1 MKPDPP
7 MVLRGIGQTL
17 ATRVLPEL
25 RTPFGFQT
33 VGLAAGILNMVA
45 QEYDRAAARLVEE
58 NDVLRQ
64 LFSDAVEVVEDSNLR
79 ARLRGAADESPARD
93 YRVSTL
99 QAENDALRALLIE
112 LHAAVERQTGG
123 TARELNERIWD
134 ELLES
139 TRRRHVQS
147 GLAG

>member
-7 MVLRGIGQTL
+7 MVLRGIGHTL

-25 RTPFGFQT
+25 RTPFAFQT
-33 VGLAAGILNMVA
+33 VGLSAGILNMVA
-45 QEYDRAAARLVEE
+45 QEYDRASARLVEE

-64 LFSDAVEVVEDSNLR
+64 LFSDAVEVVEDGALR
-79 ARLRGAADESPARD
+79 TRLREAADEAPVRD

-99 QAENDALRALLIE
+99 QGENDALRALLID
-112 LHAAVERQTGG
+112 LHAAVERQTGER
-123 TARELNERIWD
+123 ARELDERIWD

-139 TRRRHVQS
+139 TRRRHLQS

>member
-7 MVLRGIGQTL
+7 IVLRGIGQTL

-25 RTPFGFQT
+25 RTPYGFQT
-33 VGLAAGILNMVA
+33 VGLSAGILNMIA

-64 LFSDAVEVVEDSNLR
+64 LFADALDVVGDDDVCR
-79 ARLRGAADESPARD
+79 RLREAVDESPARD

-99 QAENDALRALLIE
+99 QAENDGLRALLIDV
-112 LHAAVERQTGG
+112 HAAVEGLESEQGRAMTEQ
-123 TARELNERIWD
+123 IWD
-134 ELLES
+134 ELMES
-139 TRRRHVQS
+139 TRRRHVAS

>member
-7 MVLRGIGQTL
+7 MVLRGIGQAL

-25 RTPFGFQT
+25 RTPYGFQT

-64 LFSDAVEVVEDSNLR
+64 LFSDAVEIVEDRDLR
-79 ARLRGAADESPARD
+79 VRLRQAADETPMRD

-99 QAENDALRALLIE
+99 QAENDDLRRLLIE
-112 LHAAVERQTGG
+112 LHAAVERQASEA
-123 TARELNERIWD
+123 ARELNQRIWD

-139 TRRRHVQS
+139 TRRRHLQS